1 MLLCSQKGE
10 KKRRGAQNAVA
21 KAVNL
26 SESLGAFGLLGHLS
40 MLLAHV
46 PSGYTKQ
53 NLSETCSIENI
64 VITRIAIKF
73 PLAMCTAGRSG

>member
-1 MLLCSQKGE
+1 LLLCSQKGE

-40 MLLAHV
+40 MLLADV
-46 PSGYTKQ
+46 QLG
-53 NLSETCSIENI
+53 
-64 VITRIAIKF
+64 VD
-73 PLAMCTAGRSG
+73 